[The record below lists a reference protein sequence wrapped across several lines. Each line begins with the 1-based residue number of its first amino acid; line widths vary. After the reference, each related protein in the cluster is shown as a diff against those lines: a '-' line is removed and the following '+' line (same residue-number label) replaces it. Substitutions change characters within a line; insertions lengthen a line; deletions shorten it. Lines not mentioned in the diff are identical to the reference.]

1 MNWSTNSPTGLAPK
15 GCLRLLRNLIVLVVM
30 ATGFAISFTMLQR
43 SIGSS
48 SPWLGLLAV
57 VYFLGL
63 SKVAEPLFLLRMPA
77 VLREVR
83 ACENDGAMYRRL
95 RVRSFGRLLRET
107 PLRYLNP
114 AVYLSKKQ
122 PDPPKVYR
130 QIEAAE
136 AAHFWAALLF
146 TPYIGYVLLRG
157 NHLPEVI
164 VLLLFQVFFNIYPI
178 LHLRIVRGR
187 LARIAQRP
195 HARQI
200 ASTTTSDLE
209 LLPATGGR
217 SRPQGAKESSP

>member
-1 MNWSTNSPTGLAPK
+1 MIWSANSSVGVAIR
-15 GCLRLLRNLIVLVVM
+15 GYLRLSRNLIVLVGM
-30 ATGFAISFTMLQR
+30 AAAFAVSFTMLKR

-48 SPWLGLLAV
+48 SPWLGLVGV

-77 VLREVR
+77 ALREVR
-83 ACENDGAMYRRL
+83 PCENDCVMYRRL
-95 RVRSFGRLLRET
+95 LVTNFGRLLRET

-114 AVYLSKKQ
+114 AVYLTKKH
-122 PDPPKVYR
+122 PDPRKVYR

-146 TPYIGYVLLRG
+146 TPYIGYVWLRG
-157 NHLPEVI
+157 NHLPEAL

-187 LARIAQRP
+187 LDRVVQRQ
-195 HARQI
+195 HARQVSS
-200 ASTTTSDLE
+200 STH
-209 LLPATGGR
+209 
-217 SRPQGAKESSP
+217 Q